1 MADESKQIGTIGI
14 DETGNAAVREPI
26 FVNLSRFKNSRYL
39 DIRKFYEKD
48 GEWKPTTKGVT
59 IHGDQL
65 DELLKILTENRDE
78 ILRWTSGEG
87 AQGGS

>member
-1 MADESKQIGTIGI
+1 MADESVQLGTIGI

-26 FVNLSRFKNSRYL
+26 FINLSRFKNSRYL

-48 GEWKPTTKGVT
+48 GEWKPTTKGIT

-65 DELLKILTENRDE
+65 DDLIKILTERREE
-78 ILRWTSGEG
+78 ILKWTSGEG
-87 AQGGS
+87 APKGS

>member
-1 MADESKQIGTIGI
+1 MADESKLLGTIGL
-14 DETGNAAVREPI
+14 DETGHASVREPI

-48 GEWKPTTKGVT
+48 GEWKPSAKGIT

-65 DELLKILTENRDE
+65 DELLHILTENREE
-78 ILRWTSGEG
+78 IEAWTK
-87 AQGGS
+87 QGDARRGS